1 MEIVLST
8 LYFVSHLVSPLFI
21 LWIYFE
27 KISKKNKSNH
37 SDVNEKYNDRKI
49 CPDCKKW
56 KVISEFKDSTFGYD
70 GNFFSNCFSCR
81 NKWSKPKTSF
91 IKPEVSHN
99 INNQSNTSTHKANN
113 TKQSSLNKQKSSK
126 LDSERKKNKKNF
138 GKELTNEEILNLFEI
153 HNISLDFESK
163 KRIENQLNGI
173 VSIKELPFEVD
184 SIRKEEFKRL
194 NTIGIWYDINNKRFV
209 RFPKSDKFWKSA
221 GGKDGTRGID
231 DWASK

>member
-8 LYFVSHLVSPLFI
+8 LYFVSLLVSPIFI

-27 KISKKNKSNH
+27 KKSKKNKSNH

-91 IKPEVSHN
+91 IKPEVSQN
-99 INNQSNTSTHKANN
+99 INNQSNTSTYKANN
-113 TKQSSLNKQKSSK
+113 TKQSSLNKQQSSK

-221 GGKDGTRGID
+221 GGKDGTRGVD

>member
-8 LYFVSHLVSPLFI
+8 LYFVSLLVSPIFI

-91 IKPEVSHN
+91 IKPEVSQN
-99 INNQSNTSTHKANN
+99 INNQSNTSTYKANN

-221 GGKDGTRGID
+221 GGKDGTRGVD

>member
-1 MEIVLST
+1 MEIISST
-8 LYFVSHLVSPLFI
+8 LYFVGLLLSPILLF
-21 LWIYFE
+21 WVYS
-27 KISKKNKSNH
+27 KKVSKKNNNNH
-37 SDVNEKYNDRKI
+37 SDINKKYSDRKI

-56 KVISEFKDSTFGYD
+56 KVISEFQDNNFGYES
-70 GNFFSNCFSCR
+70 FFTNCFSCR
-81 NKWSKPKTSF
+81 HRWSKPKTSF
-91 IKPEVSHN
+91 IKTETPKN
-99 INNQSNTSTHKANN
+99 INNQSNTSTHKPIN
-113 TKQSSLNKQKSSK
+113 TKQSSVNKQKSSK

-163 KRIENQLNGI
+163 KRIENQLNGF

-194 NTIGIWYDINNKRFV
+194 NTIGIWYDLNNKRFV

>member
-1 MEIVLST
+1 MEIISST
-8 LYFVSHLVSPLFI
+8 LYFVGLLLLPI
-21 LWIYFE
+21 LIFWFYSE
-27 KISKKNKSNH
+27 KISKKNNNNH
-37 SDVNEKYNDRKI
+37 SDINKKYSDRKI

-56 KVISEFKDSTFGYD
+56 KVISEFEDNTFGYE
-70 GNFFSNCFSCR
+70 GFFTNCFSCR
-81 NKWSKPKTSF
+81 HRWSKPKTSF
-91 IKPEVSHN
+91 IKPETSQN
-99 INNQSNTSTHKANN
+99 TNNQSNTSNLKPKN
-113 TKQSSLNKQKSSK
+113 TKQNSVNKQRSSK

-173 VSIKELPFEVD
+173 ISIKELPFEVD

-221 GGKDGTRGID
+221 GGKDGTRGVD